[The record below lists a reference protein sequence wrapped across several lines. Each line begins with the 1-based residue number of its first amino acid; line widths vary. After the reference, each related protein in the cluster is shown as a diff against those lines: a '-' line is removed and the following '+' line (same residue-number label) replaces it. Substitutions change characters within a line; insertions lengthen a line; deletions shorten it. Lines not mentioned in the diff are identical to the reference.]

1 MSTTAVDWSGGFE
14 PFGADYSGASEVGV
28 FLRFPGQW
36 VDGSWEE
43 SADGSETFNNVHRW
57 YLSSL
62 GGYSRPDPLGYLR
75 YRSASTIS
83 AVAKDELLLNVHPFL
98 YSSARPPRLID
109 PLGLKCESGCDDCPG
124 GFWLGGGV
132 KGDAMASVGIGIGGN
147 IGLVRV
153 FCTSSSLSC
162 DLVVVC
168 LKVIGAGGSAGVTFT
183 GGFTGTTK
191 CAEDLESVTVGVD
204 LDGGGG
210 LYASGGIQSAP
221 GRSLKKSGFG
231 GQIEVGIGFGLSGG
245 LAICKA
251 IRIGCR

>member
-1 MSTTAVDWSGGFE
+1 MGVRPLTTSIGGICRVW
-14 PFGADYSGASEVGV
+14 AA
-28 FLRFPGQW
+28 
-36 VDGSWEE
+36 
-43 SADGSETFNNVHRW
+43 T
-57 YLSSL
+57 
-62 GGYSRPDPLGYLR
+62 PDPILSGTFVTDRLQP
-75 YRSASTIS
+75 S
-83 AVAKDELLLNVHPFL
+83 LLWLKTSYCSMYIPF
-98 YSSARPPRLID
+98 SSARPPRLID

-183 GGFTGTTK
+183 GGFTGNTK